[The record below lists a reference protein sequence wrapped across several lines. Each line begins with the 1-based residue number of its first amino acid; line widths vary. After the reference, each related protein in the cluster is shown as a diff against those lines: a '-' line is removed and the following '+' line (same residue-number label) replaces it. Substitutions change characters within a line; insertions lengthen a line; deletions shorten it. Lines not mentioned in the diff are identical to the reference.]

1 MEKLT
6 QEELNSLSSRAR
18 KQYED
23 KKSFKEDSNSV
34 LSEITTENPNVEVVV
49 KEEKQFNEAGYT
61 DRFSHQSVENDNV
74 GIFDVA
80 NPESLQKVNAF
91 VGAIAEQE
99 YVQPDAAMHQ
109 LAMKLGTI
117 GLSYTIPK
125 VEGKNGKSV
134 VEVSQFGGRY
144 GKTSDNTTS
153 GDGDIE
159 NGDGISHRKEGG
171 LKLEFNWEK
180 QPNNTYKVFANLV

>member
-1 MEKLT
+1 M
-6 QEELNSLSSRAR
+6 
-18 KQYED
+18 
-23 KKSFKEDSNSV
+23 KSF
-34 LSEITTENPNVEVVV
+34 
-49 KEEKQFNEAGYT
+49 KQFNEDGQYT
-61 DRFSHQSVENDNV
+61 NQFSHQSVENDNV
-74 GIFDVA
+74 GIFDIA
-80 NPESLQKVNAF
+80 KPESLQKVNAF

-117 GLSYTIPK
+117 GLTYIIPK
-125 VEGKNGKSV
+125 VEGTKGKSV
-134 VEVSQFGGRY
+134 VEVSQHGGRY

-171 LKLEFNWEK
+171 LKLEFNWER
-180 QPNNTYKVFANLV
+180 QSNNTYKVFASLV